1 MKASLA
7 ATALALV
14 LTSCAAREPSA
25 PPRPPTEALAEPG
38 AEAGGPSADG
48 APASRAPSGEL
59 SRLYTR
65 TMRRVAILRRLD
77 AKREVPGVVLPRR
90 DLVAKIREKA
100 ERELPPDVLVREGEA
115 MQLFGFAAPGFDY
128 LAAMSQLLEGQ
139 LEGFYEPKS
148 GTMYLA
154 RDAEGDEA
162 RATLAHELVHA
173 LQDHHW
179 NLDKHSTYQRGKS
192 DEQLAFAALAEGDA
206 TSLMID
212 FMMDGRGQTALDLP
226 PQLLEALTRS
236 MGESAAKGAV
246 GVPHILSASLVAPYS
261 EGLSFVNAL
270 RREGGW
276 ARVDAAW
283 ARPPVTTEQVLHPE
297 KWASGEPALTVPAPT
312 AKALGA
318 RTATRE
324 DDDDYGE
331 LGVRLLLAE
340 WTGPEEAA
348 RLARGWGGDRSAV
361 FRGSGTLATAL
372 HVRLDDG
379 AQASAR
385 AVDVVTS
392 LTRAWSRD
400 GTTVR
405 RLGKDGACVERPKL
419 GPLLVK
425 SRGRDWVLTVG
436 PATMPEKGTG
446 GAWASAAT
454 CAEALA
460 WADEV
465 LLQ

>member
-1 MKASLA
+1 MRAPVLAVALAVALA
-7 ATALALV
+7 ACGAKSPSTP
-14 LTSCAAREPSA
+14 ARPPLEPLSASEADGSA
-25 PPRPPTEALAEPG
+25 PLAAEP
-38 AEAGGPSADG
+38 PLRG
-48 APASRAPSGEL
+48 APTGEL
-59 SRLYTR
+59 ARLHTR

-77 AKREVPGVVLPRR
+77 PKREVPGVVLPRH

-100 ERELPPDVLVREGEA
+100 ERELPPDVLVREGEV
-115 MQLFGFAAPGFDY
+115 MQLFGFASPGFDY

-154 RDAEGDEA
+154 QDAQGEEA

-179 NLDKHSTYQRGKS
+179 NLEKHSTYQRGKS

-236 MGESAAKGAV
+236 MAESAAKGAV

-261 EGLSFVNAL
+261 DGLAFVNAL
-270 RREGGW
+270 RLAGGW

-283 ARPPVTTEQVLHPE
+283 ARPPLTTEQVLHPE
-297 KWASGEPALTVPAPT
+297 KWASGEPALAVPAPT

-318 RTATRE
+318 RAATRE

-331 LGVRLLLAE
+331 LGVRILLAE
-340 WTGPEEAA
+340 WTGPEDAA

-361 FRGSGTLATAL
+361 FRGQGTIASAL
-372 HVRLDDG
+372 HVRVDDG
-379 AQASAR
+379 RDAPAR
-385 AVDVVTS
+385 ASEVVAGLS
-392 LTRAWSRD
+392 RAWSRAV
-400 GTTVR
+400 GVVQR
-405 RLGKDGACVERPKL
+405 IGKDAACVDRPKL

-436 PATMPEKGTG
+436 PATMPAKGAS

-454 CAEALA
+454 CAEAAA